1 MSIINVK
8 GLTFG
13 YEGSCDNV
21 FDNVCFQLD
30 TQWRLGFIGR
40 NGKGKT
46 TFLKLLMGEYKY
58 SGVIMTDAEFTYFP
72 YEVKDKRRN
81 TLEILKDIA
90 GADSEQ
96 WQIERE
102 INKLEVDPEALERE
116 FGKLSNGEQTKVL
129 LAAMFIK
136 QNGFLL
142 IDEPTNHLDSGGRA
156 LVSEYLRGKK
166 GFILVSHDRFFL
178 DGCVDHIL
186 SLNRSS
192 AEVQN
197 GNFTSWYENK
207 LKRDAYERD
216 ENIKL
221 QKDIARLRE
230 ASRQAGAWADRAEK
244 AKIGGKAN
252 RSETKSIGGRAY
264 IGEQSRKL
272 QQRRK
277 SLERRVQEEIEEK
290 KGLLKDMEETER
302 LRINYLYHHAERLIE
317 LKECVISYDGRE
329 VFRPISIKMER
340 GEKIALQ
347 GKNGSG
353 KSSLLK
359 LICGES
365 IDFTGEVF
373 RAAGLKI
380 SYVPQDASFL
390 KGSLEDYA
398 RLSGV
403 DITLFKT
410 FLRKLD
416 FSRMQFEKD
425 MGLYSA
431 GQKKKVLLARSLCEN
446 AHLYVWDEPLNYI
459 DVFSRMQI
467 EQALAQ
473 SGAAMLF
480 VEHDAA
486 FCAET
491 ADRFIVLDKTIR

>member
-1 MSIINVK
+1 MSVINVK

-13 YEGSCDNV
+13 YEGSWDDV

-72 YEVKDKRRN
+72 YEVKDMSRN
-81 TLEILKDIA
+81 TLELLKDIA
-90 GADSEQ
+90 GAEIGQ
-96 WQIERE
+96 WRIERE
-102 INKLEVDPEALERE
+102 LNKLDVRPDALERE
-116 FGKLSNGEQTKVL
+116 FGILSNGEQTKAL
-129 LAAMFIK
+129 LAAMFLK
-136 QNGFLL
+136 QDRFLL

-166 GFILVSHDRFFL
+166 GFILVSHDRAFL

-186 SLNRSS
+186 SLNRSG
-192 AEVQN
+192 AEIQS

-207 LKRDAYERD
+207 LKRDAYELA
-216 ENIKL
+216 ENTRLK
-221 QKDIARLRE
+221 KDIARLRE
-230 ASRQAGAWADRAEK
+230 ASRQAGAWADRAEST
-244 AKIGGKAN
+244 KIGGKIN
-252 RSETKSIGGRAY
+252 RAETKSIGGRAY

-277 SLERRVQEEIEEK
+277 SMERRMTEGIKERE
-290 KGLLKDMEETER
+290 GLLKDIEETES
-302 LRINYLYHHAERLIE
+302 LRINHLDHHAERMIE
-317 LKECVISYDGRE
+317 LKDCVISYDGRK
-329 VFRPISIKMER
+329 VFRPVSMQIGR

-359 LICGES
+359 LICGEK
-365 IDFTGEVF
+365 IDFTGEIF

-390 KGSLEDYA
+390 QGSLEDYA
-398 RLSGV
+398 GLRGIDV
-403 DITLFKT
+403 TLFKT
-410 FLRKLD
+410 LLRKMD

-431 GQKKKVLLARSLCEN
+431 GQKKKVLLAGSLCES

-467 EQALAQ
+467 EQALAD

-486 FCAET
+486 FCANI
-491 ADRFIVLDKTIR
+491 ADRCIVLQ